1 MSEIQLFYGP
11 SFEHSNC
18 QKCGLDSDCA
28 SPRMPA
34 GGQGQRGW
42 LGIGEGPGKNEDLQG
57 IQFVGEAGQLLM
69 QYLAPYNIELHRDF
83 KLINAVNCRPPKN
96 RTPKAGEIA
105 ACRGRVFDVIDQM
118 QPSHI
123 WLMGEAAVKCFYGGR
138 FSETGIGRWRGL
150 HIPDQLT
157 GAWVHPTYHPSFALR
172 AGKDQ
177 NKLSLFEHDFKG
189 VMAALSWAPPEF
201 ADPEAYVHRLTD
213 YGAIK
218 AFLDELLA
226 AAQAGPISI
235 AIDWETTHIKPWY
248 PGFQR
253 IWSAAICTSGEY
265 AAAFPVS
272 YPGAL
277 TDEQE
282 AHVKDLLRAIL
293 LHPNI
298 YKSAHNLQFEH
309 VWAQVVLGVTVKNWA
324 WCTMNGAHV
333 LDVRKYYA
341 GLKFQAYVHWGLE
354 GYEEEAKK
362 YMKTGAGGINRLCD
376 MPLDRL
382 LLYNGLDALLCQWL
396 YVLQYDRMTN
406 EPELHSAYAF
416 FHEGLQALADATIH
430 GVPTDELYYLEQR
443 HSLTERMDALM
454 GTLTT
459 GEVAKAYQEATGEAL
474 GIVNRDFSAKA
485 LRVVLFD
492 ILKLPKVKTTAT
504 GLASV
509 DKEVLAKASGQPWVD
524 ALLEWRKLHKIVGTY
539 IAQFEREIQEGWM
552 HPWYPLHT
560 TRSTRGSSMSPNFQN
575 IPKREKEAKKI
586 TRQGV
591 VAQPGYRLCAVDYG
605 AQEVRTAAI
614 LSSDP
619 ALMEYCH
626 RPDSD
631 MHADVAHRIWHIEPD
646 WISAGLRFHSK
657 GGFVFSQF
665 YGSYYVSCGLDMWE
679 KCIIEPLVLDEYAG
693 QKLAPEHHVLLKDHL
708 VSTGI
713 ITNDEGKQTKLK
725 IRGKL
730 ETVPQQVADFVN
742 HVKGVEQWFWQRFAG
757 LRDWQN
763 RMTYEYQRTG
773 YVSMPFGFRRGGLL
787 NNNKIYNTAI
797 QGTAFH
803 FLLWSYIQLHRISQ
817 QQWRSRL
824 MGQIHDEMMYHM
836 AEGEEQVVLDT
847 TVDVME
853 RRIREQFDW
862 ISVPLVAEPE
872 WSPVGGNWTQ
882 MAEVVNHGN
891 MWELKEAA

>member
-1 MSEIQLFYGP
+1 MAELYYGP
-11 SFEHSNC
+11 SNC
-18 QKCGLDSDCA
+18 AKCGLDEEVMT
-28 SPRMPA
+28 PRMPA
-34 GGQGQRGW
+34 GGQGLRGW
-42 LGIGEGPGKNEDLQG
+42 LAVGEGPGKNEDLQG
-57 IQFVGEAGQLLM
+57 IQFVGDAGQLFM
-69 QYLAPYNIELHRDF
+69 RYLAPYGIELHRDF

-96 RTPKAGEIA
+96 RTPKAGEIT
-105 ACRGRVFDVIDQM
+105 ACRGRVFDAIERM

-123 WLMGEAAVKCFYGGR
+123 WLLGEAAVKSFYGGR

-150 HIPDQLT
+150 HIPDRLT
-157 GAWVHPTYHPSFALR
+157 GAWVHPMYHPSFALR
-172 AGKDQ
+172 SGKDQ
-177 NKLSLFEHDFKG
+177 NKLSLFEHDFK
-189 VMAALSWAPPEF
+189 AAVQCLSWAPPEF
-201 ADPEAYVHRLTD
+201 VDPEPYVQRVTD
-213 YGAIK
+213 YGAIIGYLQQL
-218 AFLDELLA
+218 LDM
-226 AAQAGPISI
+226 AQERQIVA

-253 IWSAAICTSGEY
+253 IWSAAICVKHGANEY
-265 AAAFPVS
+265 SSVAFPVS

-282 AHVKDLLRAIL
+282 RHVKDMLRAVL

-298 YKSAHNLQFEH
+298 FKLAHNLQFEH
-309 VWAQVVLGVTVKNWA
+309 VWAQVILGVAVKNWL

-333 LDVRKYYA
+333 LDVRKYYS
-341 GLKFQAYVHWGLE
+341 GLKFQAYIHWGLE

-362 YMKTGAGGINRLCD
+362 YMKTGPGGINRLGD

-382 LLYNGLDALLCQWL
+382 LLYNGLDALLCMWL
-396 YVLQYDRMTN
+396 YELQYISMER
-406 EPELHSAYAF
+406 EPELHGAYNF
-416 FHEGLQALADATIH
+416 FHEGLQALADATMH

-459 GEVAKAYQEATGEAL
+459 GEVANAYQERTGEAL
-474 GIVNRDFSAKA
+474 GIVNKDFSAKA

-492 ILKLPKVKTTAT
+492 ILQLPKVKTTAT

-614 LSSDP
+614 LSNDP
-619 ALMEYCH
+619 VLMEYCH
-626 RPDSD
+626 QPDSD
-631 MHADVAHRIWHIEPD
+631 MHADVAHRIWHIAPE
-646 WISAGLRFHSK
+646 WISGGLRFHSK

-665 YGSYYVSCGLDMWE
+665 YGSYHVSCGLDMWE
-679 KCIIEPLVLDEYAG
+679 KCIIEPMMLDEYNG

-708 VSTGI
+708 ISAGI

-730 ETVPQQVADFVN
+730 ETVPQQVADFVA
-742 HVKGVEQWFWQRFAG
+742 HVKTVEGWFWERFAA

-763 RMTYEYQRTG
+763 RMTHEYQRTG

-824 MGQIHDEMMYHM
+824 MGQIHDEMLYHM
-836 AEGEEQVVLDT
+836 AEGEEQVVLDA

-853 RRIREQFDW
+853 RQIRERFDW

-882 MAEVVNHGN
+882 MAEVVKQGHG
-891 MWELKEAA
+891 WDLKEAA

>member
-18 QKCGLDSDCA
+18 QKCGLDSECIT
-28 SPRMPA
+28 PRMEA
-34 GGQGQRGW
+34 GGQGLRGW
-42 LGIGEGPGKNEDLQG
+42 LGIGEGPGENEDQQG
-57 IQFVGEAGQLLM
+57 IQFVGDAGRLLM
-69 QYLAPYNIELHRDF
+69 DYLRPHGIELHRDF

-96 RTPKAGEIA
+96 RTPKATEIS
-105 ACRGRVFDVIDQM
+105 ACRGRVFDVIDRV

-123 WLMGEAAVKCFYGGR
+123 WLLGEAAVKCFYGGR
-138 FSETGIGRWRGL
+138 FSETGISRWRGL
-150 HIPDQLT
+150 HIPDRLT
-157 GAWVHPTYHPSFALR
+157 GAWVHPMYHPSFALR
-172 AGKDQ
+172 SGKDQ
-177 NKLSLFEHDFKG
+177 NKLSVFERDLRD
-189 VMAALSWAPPEF
+189 AIQALSWEAPQF
-201 ADPEAYVHRLTD
+201 VDPEQYVHRLTD
-213 YGAIK
+213 YGAIVD
-218 AFLDELLA
+218 FLTGLITYATDNGA
-226 AAQAGPISI
+226 VSI

-253 IWSAAICTSGEY
+253 IWSAAICTGSGY

-277 TDEQE
+277 TEEQE
-282 AHVKDLLRAIL
+282 AHVKELLRTIL

-298 YKSAHNLQFEH
+298 YKAAHNLQFEH
-309 VWAQVVLGVTVKNWA
+309 VWAQVILGVAVKNWA

-333 LDVRKYYA
+333 LDVRRYFT
-341 GLKFQAYVHWGLE
+341 GLKFQAYIHWGLE
-354 GYEEEAKK
+354 GYEDEAKK
-362 YMKTGAGGINRLCD
+362 YMASGPGGINRLGE

-396 YVLQYDRMTN
+396 YALQYHKMQEDT
-406 EPELHSAYAF
+406 ELYKGYSF

-430 GVPTDELYYLEQR
+430 GIPTDELYYAEQR
-443 HSLTERMDALM
+443 WTLTERMDKLM
-454 GTLTT
+454 GTLTG
-459 GEVAKAYQEATGEAL
+459 GEVAAEYHGKTGEPL
-474 GIVNRDFSAKA
+474 TVVDKDFSAKA

-492 ILKLPKVKTTAT
+492 ILKLPKTKTTAT
-504 GLASV
+504 GLDSV
-509 DKEVLAKASGQPWVD
+509 DKEVLAKASGHPWVA

-560 TRSTRGSSMSPNFQN
+560 TRSTRGSSQGPNFQN
-575 IPKREKEAKKI
+575 IPKREEEAKKV
-586 TRQGV
+586 TRRGV
-591 VAQPGYRLCAVDYG
+591 VALPGYRLCAVDYG
-605 AQEVRTAAI
+605 SQEVRTAAI
-614 LSSDP
+614 LSGDR

-631 MHADVAHRIWHIEPD
+631 MHADVAHRIWHIDPD
-646 WISAGLRFHSK
+646 WISGMLRFHSK

-665 YGSYYVSCGLDMWE
+665 YGSYYVSCGVDLWE
-679 KCIIEPLVLDEYAG
+679 KCIIEPLILDSYKG

-708 VSTGI
+708 VGTGI
-713 ITNDEGKQTKLK
+713 ITNDEHKQTKLK

-730 ETVPQQVADFVN
+730 ETVSQQLADFVA
-742 HVKGVEQWFWQRFAG
+742 HVKTVEAWFWERFAG

-803 FLLWSYIQLHRISQ
+803 FLLWSYIQLHQWSLAW
-817 QQWRSRL
+817 WRSRL
-824 MGQIHDEMMYHM
+824 IGQIHDEMMYHL
-836 AEGEEQVVLDT
+836 AEGEEQEVLDY

-853 RRIREQFDW
+853 RQIRERFSW

-872 WSPVGGNWTQ
+872 WSPIGGNWTQ
-882 MAEVVNHGN
+882 MQDVVNKGQG
-891 MWELKEAA
+891 WQVKGA